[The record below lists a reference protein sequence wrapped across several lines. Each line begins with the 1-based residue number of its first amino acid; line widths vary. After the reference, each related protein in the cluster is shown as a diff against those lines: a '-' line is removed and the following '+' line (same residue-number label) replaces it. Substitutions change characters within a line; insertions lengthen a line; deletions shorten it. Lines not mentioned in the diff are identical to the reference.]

1 MADAESRVSN
11 TLPHRANNKGN
22 HIIHAGGK
30 YDSYLQV
37 PVIPPRYQAGDYV
50 YR

>member
-1 MADAESRVSN
+1 MHVSIIVMC
-11 TLPHRANNKGN
+11 PHKGY
-22 HIIHAGGK
+22 HVIHSGGK

-37 PVIPPRYQAGDYV
+37 PVIPPKYQAGDYI

>member
-1 MADAESRVSN
+1 MSEGWFITPNYA
-11 TLPHRANNKGN
+11 TNNKGN

-30 YDSYLQV
+30 YDSYLQI
-37 PVIPPRYQAGDYV
+37 PAIPPKYQAGDYI